1 MFIKLYNFLDKS
13 AFLKFS
19 YCSFLNWWLSTSTAK
34 ITESWATSPT
44 EQNPFLTAS
53 VAYSTWKRWPLGE
66 KTVIAESY
74 IQNYFKFRFEDV
86 IKFILKLFIINIL
99 WPVLLKI
106 KLLWMK
112 TQSSL
117 DSIKT
122 LIYIQNRSNEA
133 DICPLNV
140 WNPRFFYLY
149 ICLQNDISRQ
159 RWNELW

>member
-1 MFIKLYNFLDKS
+1 MSFNSSFIGQNSAISSKTRISHKYVLIKLYNFLDKS
-13 AFLKFS
+13 AFLKFR

-74 IQNYFKFRFEDV
+74 IQNYFKFRSEDV

-106 KLLWMK
+106 KLLW
-112 TQSSL
+112 
-117 DSIKT
+117 
-122 LIYIQNRSNEA
+122 NENA
-133 DICPLNV
+133 KQF
-140 WNPRFFYLY
+140 R
-149 ICLQNDISRQ
+149 
-159 RWNELW
+159 